1 MSLASNK
8 EGNSQSVGIDQGRVI
23 ILSISLLKLSKMLS
37 NCFAGTIGLFSSSRF
52 LSLDELIELSEVEI
66 LFEAFDCSARQSI
79 PEHISSLYHLCND
92 ILSGWAT

>member
-37 NCFAGTIGLFSSSRF
+37 NCLAGTIDLFSSSCF
-52 LSLDELIELSEVEI
+52 LSFDELIELCEVEI

-79 PEHISSLYHLCND
+79 
-92 ILSGWAT
+92 A

>member
-1 MSLASNK
+1 MSLASKK
-8 EGNSQSVGIDQGRVI
+8 EGNSQSVENDQGRVI

-37 NCFAGTIGLFSSSRF
+37 NCLAGTIGLFSSSRF

-79 PEHISSLYHLCND
+79 P
-92 ILSGWAT
+92 